1 MAAVA
6 MGNFD
11 MRSSYA
17 LPLVAALAL
26 AACGGGAEEDAAGE
40 GMTSEEVATAS
51 AEADMPRPGLYR
63 TSQELVELEMPGMP
77 QEMLGMMR
85 SAFEEGAAEEST
97 YCLTAAEAENAR
109 EEMLTGMAESD
120 CEISRYDMSGGR
132 IDAAMSCP
140 TGEGI
145 SGDVTLTGTMS
156 SEGADMEMAFS
167 QDIPGQG
174 QAAIRM
180 RVLSERVGECS

>member
-1 MAAVA
+1 
-6 MGNFD
+6 
-11 MRSSYA
+11 MRSSYV

-26 AACGGGAEEDAAGE
+26 AACGGGAEEDTAGEDAMAGE
-40 GMTSEEVATAS
+40 GMTSEEVAAES
-51 AEADMPRPGLYR
+51 AGADMPRPGLYR

-77 QEMLGMMR
+77 EEMMGMMR

-97 YCLTAAEAENAR
+97 YCLTAEEAENAR

-120 CEISRYDMSGGR
+120 CDISRYDMSGGR

-140 TGEGI
+140 TGEGV
-145 SGDVTLTGTMS
+145 SGDVTMNGTMS

-167 QDIPGQG
+167 HEIPGQG
-174 QAAIRM
+174 PGTIRM
-180 RVLSERVGECS
+180 RVLSERIGECS